1 MNPHAEYMT
10 KEKYDELAKEL
21 HHLSTV
27 RRKEIAQ
34 DLEDAKSIGD
44 LSENAEYHDAR
55 NAQAELEDKIRRLEM
70 TLQNAVIVE
79 DGDTAEIIGI
89 GSEIVVEKKATK
101 EKIAYKIVGSEESDI
116 ASGKLSI
123 NSPLGSVLI
132 GKRSGESVKL
142 IAPNGTETL
151 YQIISVK

>member
-1 MNPHAEYMT
+1 M
-10 KEKYDELAKEL
+10 
-21 HHLSTV
+21 STV

-89 GSEIVVEKKATK
+89 GSEIVVEKKDAK

-142 IAPNGTETL
+142 VAPNGTETL